1 MQANRRSF
9 LGGALAACV
18 VTARA
23 AEAASATATATRRF
37 DLFRGEARIGRQS
50 VAVARSGSQVTVEVD
65 IDISVRIVG
74 VPIYRYTLASSEVWD
89 GGRLMRLDA
98 VTNDNGSRQVA
109 AARRES
115 GRLAIEGSGYSGA
128 LGGNPGTTTYWSPAF
143 LKRPVWISTQDAKP
157 LSVTARSGGADRFP
171 VPGGAVNATRWR
183 IGGDLTDLD
192 LFYDWSGEWIGSE
205 FQARGETVRI
215 ATLDID
221 AELAPLWVDAA

>member
-9 LGGALAACV
+9 LGGTFAACV

-37 DLFRGEARIGRQS
+37 DLFRGAARIGRQS
-50 VAVARSGSQVTVEVD
+50 VTVARSGSQVTVKVD

-74 VPIYRYTLASSEVWD
+74 VAIYRYTLASSEVWD
-89 GGRLMRLDA
+89 SGRLMRLDA

-109 AARRES
+109 AGRRES

-157 LSVTARSGGADRFP
+157 LSVTARSDAPPAFP
-171 VPGGAVNATRWR
+171 FRA
-183 IGGDLTDLD
+183 
-192 LFYDWSGEWIGSE
+192 
-205 FQARGETVRI
+205 AR
-215 ATLDID
+215 
-221 AELAPLWVDAA
+221 